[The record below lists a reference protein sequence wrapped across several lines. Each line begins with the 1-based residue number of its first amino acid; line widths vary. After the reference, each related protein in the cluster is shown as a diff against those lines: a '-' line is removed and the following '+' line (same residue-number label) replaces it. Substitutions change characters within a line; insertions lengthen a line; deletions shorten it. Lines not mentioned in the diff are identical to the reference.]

1 MNLLSQLTHYAL
13 WLCSFKN
20 ILSNVRKT
28 NSKDFFSFASCM
40 VLYEEE
46 IKVCKAIK
54 QQIINKGNQA
64 HYMTE
69 RYSQF
74 FWRKDCSCYSQSH
87 FLKEGDHLSSV
98 NLDSI
103 NHGSMENF
111 LWSRNKVE
119 ARKLIFSKWFFQW
132 VDTQHQG
139 PSVFKSPK
147 EFLLQFCTL
156 KSFSKILFVD
166 KSTKNQYWLQQFFI
180 KLPNPW
186 DEMHRKGYLEFLICQ
201 GMIFFINQNSYASMS
216 L

>member
-1 MNLLSQLTHYAL
+1 
-13 WLCSFKN
+13 
-20 ILSNVRKT
+20 
-28 NSKDFFSFASCM
+28 
-40 VLYEEE
+40 
-46 IKVCKAIK
+46 
-54 QQIINKGNQA
+54 
-64 HYMTE
+64 
-69 RYSQF
+69 
-74 FWRKDCSCYSQSH
+74 
-87 FLKEGDHLSSV
+87 
-98 NLDSI
+98 
-103 NHGSMENF
+103 MENF

-201 GMIFFINQNSYASMS
+201 GMIFFINQNSLCFNVIVSPCRNIQPGGMAVIIEIVKIQYFVDFFSKQTNQTIFF
-216 L
+216 LF